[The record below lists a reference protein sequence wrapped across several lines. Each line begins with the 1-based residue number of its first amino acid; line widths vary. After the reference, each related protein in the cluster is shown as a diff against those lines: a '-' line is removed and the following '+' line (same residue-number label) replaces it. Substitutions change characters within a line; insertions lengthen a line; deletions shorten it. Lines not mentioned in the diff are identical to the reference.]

1 MNNLAV
7 AFAQHPLYVPVQMPP
22 AASKTPAD
30 SGVPVTR
37 AQFLEAGRNWARNA
51 QTHANSVESDKRTAE
66 CDQACAVALSNLGD
80 IAAMMG
86 DKETARRR
94 FGECIAMSEK
104 LGFADGIAQ
113 AQAGLRKLAET
124 AT

>member
-1 MNNLAV
+1 M
-7 AFAQHPLYVPVQMPP
+7 AFAQHPLYIPVQIPP
-22 AASKTPAD
+22 APSKTPAE

-51 QTHANSVESDKRTAE
+51 QAHANGVENDKKTAE

-86 DKETARRR
+86 DKEEARRR
-94 FGECIAMSEK
+94 FDECIAMSK
-104 LGFADGIAQ
+104 RLGFSQGVAQ
-113 AQAGLRKLAET
+113 AQAGLRKLVGT